1 MSDPMNVLAPEH
13 RRLRIGD
20 AWRDAASG
28 ATFAVEDPATGK
40 TIAEVA
46 DADVVDGLAALDV
59 ASTAMAEWAA
69 TPPRKRS
76 ELLTATYRALTERS
90 EEVARLIT
98 LEMGKPL
105 AEARGEVAYGAE
117 FFRWFAEEAVRVEG
131 RYSIAPA
138 GGYRILTVPKPVG
151 PCVFVTPWNFPLAM
165 GARKIAPAL
174 AAGCTTITKPAGQTP
189 LTMLFLARIMEEVG
203 VPPGVVNVVTT
214 KRSGEVVSALLAD
227 GRTRK
232 LSFTGSTEV
241 GRVLLRQAADNVLR
255 TSMELG
261 GNAAL
266 IVCADAD
273 LDVALDGAMV
283 AKMRNI
289 GESCIAANRIYV
301 EEPVRDEFAARFA
314 ERMGALSM
322 GHGLDDGVNV
332 GALIDEASVTKI
344 DELVVDAVDRGARV
358 LVGGER
364 PDGPGHFYPPTV
376 LVDVPDDARMLKA
389 EIFGPVAPIISFTS
403 DDEVMA
409 KANDT
414 EHGLAGY
421 VFTRDLQRALRF
433 TEGLDTGMLG
443 INRGLI
449 SDPSA
454 PFGGVKQS
462 GIGKE
467 GSHEGILEYL
477 DLTYVAID
485 LP

>member
-1 MSDPMNVLAPEH
+1 MSDPMDVLAPEH

-20 AWRDAASG
+20 AWRE
-28 ATFAVEDPATGK
+28 ATGGGTFPVEDPATGAV
-40 TIAEVA
+40 IAEVP
-46 DADVVDGLAALDV
+46 DAGVADGLAALD
-59 ASTAMAEWAA
+59 AACEAKAAWAA
-69 TPPRKRS
+69 TPSRKRS
-76 ELLTATYRALTERS
+76 ELLTATFHALAERS

-105 AEARGEVAYGAE
+105 AEARAEVAYGAE

-131 RYSIAPA
+131 RYNAAPA

-189 LTMLFLARIMEEVG
+189 LTMLLLARIMEEVG

-214 KRSGEVVSALLAD
+214 QRSGEVVSALLSD
-227 GRTRK
+227 SRTRK

-273 LDVALDGAMV
+273 LDVAVDGAMI

-301 EEPVRDEFAARFA
+301 EEPVREEFTARFA

-322 GHGLDDGVNV
+322 GHGLESGVDV
-332 GALIDEASVTKI
+332 GALIDEASVDKI
-344 DELVVDAVDRGARV
+344 DRLVADAVDRGARV
-358 LVGGER
+358 LVGGKR
-364 PDGPGHFYPPTV
+364 PDGPGFFYPPTV
-376 LVDVPDDARMLKA
+376 LADVSDDARMLEE

-403 DDEVMA
+403 DEEVIA

-414 EHGLAGY
+414 EHGLVGY

-433 TEGLDTGMLG
+433 TEGLETGMLG

-477 DLTYVAID
+477 DVTYAAVD